1 MNSSSFKLL
10 DFRKIN
16 IQDQTLDIFNTAAID
31 MVDNAWSRV
40 YEYPLVL
47 NEIKKEYPNN
57 SDIKIHNTSW
67 GFQGIHITFKNYL
80 DSIYKKV
87 LHTDIKKSSFSNT
100 DIYDITKEPSKEYI
114 NNFDIVINIST
125 LEEVKF
131 DHIKSFSNLFTQV
144 KNGGLLIITFDLPGL
159 QLEKFEN
166 LFNVKIKESSQDI
179 NGLNSI
185 VPNKRYKKLSC
196 GIIVLKKQ

>member
-1 MNSSSFKLL
+1 MNSSSYKLL

-16 IQDQTLDIFNTAAID
+16 LQDETLDIFND
-31 MVDNAWSRV
+31 GVSWSRI

-47 NEIKKEYPNN
+47 KKIKKEYSNK

-67 GFQGIHITFKNYL
+67 GYRGIHITFKNYL
-80 DSIYKKV
+80 DTIYKNV
-87 LHTDIKKSSFSNT
+87 LHTDIIKSSFSNT
-100 DIYDITKEPSKEYI
+100 DIYDITKKPSNKYI
-114 NNFDIVINIST
+114 ETFDVVINVST

-131 DHIKSFSNLFTQV
+131 DHIKSFNNLFTQV

-159 QLEKFEN
+159 QIDKFEK
-166 LFNVKIKESSQDI
+166 LFGVKIKESSFDL

-185 VPNKRYKKLSC
+185 IPLDRYKNLNC
-196 GIIVLKKQ
+196 GIIVLKKIG